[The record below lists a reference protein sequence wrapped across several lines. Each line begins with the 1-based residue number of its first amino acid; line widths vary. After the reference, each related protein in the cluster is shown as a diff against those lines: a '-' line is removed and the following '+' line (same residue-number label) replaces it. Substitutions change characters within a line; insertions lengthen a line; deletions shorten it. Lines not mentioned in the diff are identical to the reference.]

1 MSDIASAAVFFPEK
15 AAVYQSSFQQV
26 KPTSCLVLTLMD
38 GSERTFRI
46 PMRVGRILQADLDA
60 LPQSVSEAVDYI
72 DSLQRRAAFSYL
84 VDLLSRR
91 DHSTKEIQDKLK
103 GQGFSPSSIESAV
116 EKARQSRY
124 LDDAR
129 FASYFVDERVR
140 RGWGRIKIEQE
151 LRRKGVDPAEI
162 PGYPEEY
169 FDEQSDVERAAA
181 LLARKSIPE
190 NKPFEKLVRHLMSKG
205 FSYSIARDAVQ
216 QRLCRDS

>member
-1 MSDIASAAVFFPEK
+1 MSAIASAAVFVPEK

-26 KPTSCLVLTLMD
+26 KPTAHLVLTLTD
-38 GSERTFRI
+38 GSERNLRV

-72 DSLQRRAAFSYL
+72 DSLQRRVAFSYL
-84 VDLLSRR
+84 VDVLSRR
-91 DHSTKEIQDKLK
+91 DHSTKEIRDKLK

-116 EKARQSRY
+116 DKAQQSRY

-140 RGWGRIKIEQE
+140 RGWGRIKIDQE

-216 QRLCRDS
+216 QRLCQDS

>member
-1 MSDIASAAVFFPEK
+1 
-15 AAVYQSSFQQV
+15 
-26 KPTSCLVLTLMD
+26 MD
-38 GSERTFRI
+38 GSERTFRV

-162 PGYPEEY
+162 PGYPGRV
-169 FDEQSDVERAAA
+169 F
-181 LLARKSIPE
+181 
-190 NKPFEKLVRHLMSKG
+190 
-205 FSYSIARDAVQ
+205 
-216 QRLCRDS
+216 